1 MYRYIKESSSDHHFS
16 AKTTAIESL
25 VGSWTKILEPVV
37 PPPLLC
43 FLFISSCAIMGDETY
58 LESFIEH
65 ISTLPHEVRRNL
77 DLMRDLDTSCS
88 VLAEELRQ
96 VEQLYAKQCDEK
108 MNQLELGI
116 TKDGR
121 PGVKVLTG
129 SGEFVVPTT
138 EDFSEYLYD
147 EDALQK
153 ISTLRKDALQQSE
166 EKVAIADQTLAL
178 VDATVGRLD
187 RDLQAL
193 EALLK
198 QTGEYEISG
207 VAKPND
213 LAAIQVTPGSS
224 DWILAKVMTHNQE
237 TAMYTLSDEDLE
249 SNKTFHLPESQVVV
263 LGGIERLSKGDGVY
277 AVYPDTT
284 SFYQASVVQGP
295 RKVAGGGSFIMVN
308 FVDDSDEN
316 GITHEKAVLMKHVMR
331 LP

>member
-1 MYRYIKESSSDHHFS
+1 
-16 AKTTAIESL
+16 
-25 VGSWTKILEPVV
+25 
-37 PPPLLC
+37 
-43 FLFISSCAIMGDETY
+43 
-58 LESFIEH
+58 
-65 ISTLPHEVRRNL
+65 
-77 DLMRDLDTSCS
+77 
-88 VLAEELRQ
+88 
-96 VEQLYAKQCDEK
+96 
-108 MNQLELGI
+108 MNQLELGM